1 MSTLATTTARMF
13 PAFTSLWEDLLN
25 KDLLEWDGDLTAS
38 TPSVNV
44 RETDKDFR
52 IELAAPGMKKDDF
65 NIELQNNV
73 LTISTE
79 KKEQKEEKLEG
90 KFLRREYSYRAFQR
104 SFALPENTKYKSE
117 QKIRGSHYHIH
128 ENPGE
133 IICQYF
139 PVKSLFAE
147 GFFIFS
153 QNVGIFIISLFG
165 LHVVICNFAP

>member
-90 KFLRREYSYRAFQR
+90 KFLRREFSYRAFQR
-104 SFALPENTKYKSE
+104 SFALPENCERDSIKASY
-117 QKIRGSHYHIH
+117 
-128 ENPGE
+128 
-133 IICQYF
+133 
-139 PVKSLFAE
+139 AD
-147 GFFIFS
+147 
-153 QNVGIFIISLFG
+153 GILNISLNKKY
-165 LHVVICNFAP
+165 VEAITTSKKIQVK

>member
-25 KDLLEWDGDLTAS
+25 KDLLEWDGDLTAT

-44 RETDKDFR
+44 KETDKDFR

-79 KKEQKEEKLEG
+79 KKEQKEEKQEG
-90 KFLRREYSYRAFQR
+90 KFLRREFSYRAFQR
-104 SFALPENTKYKSE
+104 SFALPENCERDSIKATYTDGILNINLNKKYVEAISTSK
-117 QKIRGSHYHIH
+117 KI
-128 ENPGE
+128 
-133 IICQYF
+133 Q
-139 PVKSLFAE
+139 VK
-147 GFFIFS
+147 
-153 QNVGIFIISLFG
+153 
-165 LHVVICNFAP
+165 

>member
-25 KDLLEWDGDLTAS
+25 KDLLEWDGDLTAT

-90 KFLRREYSYRAFQR
+90 KFLRREFSYRAFQR
-104 SFALPENTKYKSE
+104 SFALPENCERDSIKATYTDGILNINLNKKYVEAISTSK
-117 QKIRGSHYHIH
+117 KI
-128 ENPGE
+128 
-133 IICQYF
+133 Q
-139 PVKSLFAE
+139 VK
-147 GFFIFS
+147 
-153 QNVGIFIISLFG
+153 
-165 LHVVICNFAP
+165 

>member
-104 SFALPENTKYKSE
+104 SFALPENCERDSIKATYTD
-117 QKIRGSHYHIH
+117 
-128 ENPGE
+128 
-133 IICQYF
+133 
-139 PVKSLFAE
+139 
-147 GFFIFS
+147 
-153 QNVGIFIISLFG
+153 GILNISLNKKY
-165 LHVVICNFAP
+165 VEATTTSKKIQVK

>member
-90 KFLRREYSYRAFQR
+90 KFLRREFSYRAFQR
-104 SFALPENTKYKSE
+104 SFALPENCERDSIKATYTD
-117 QKIRGSHYHIH
+117 
-128 ENPGE
+128 
-133 IICQYF
+133 
-139 PVKSLFAE
+139 
-147 GFFIFS
+147 
-153 QNVGIFIISLFG
+153 GILNISLNKKY
-165 LHVVICNFAP
+165 VEAITTSKKIQVK

>member
-25 KDLLEWDGDLTAS
+25 KDLLEWDGDLTAT

-90 KFLRREYSYRAFQR
+90 KILRREFSYRAFQR
-104 SFALPENTKYKSE
+104 SFALPENCERDSIKATYTD
-117 QKIRGSHYHIH
+117 
-128 ENPGE
+128 
-133 IICQYF
+133 
-139 PVKSLFAE
+139 
-147 GFFIFS
+147 
-153 QNVGIFIISLFG
+153 GILNISLNKKY
-165 LHVVICNFAP
+165 VEAITTSKKIQVK

>member
-25 KDLLEWDGDLTAS
+25 KDLLEWDGDLTAT

-65 NIELQNNV
+65 NIELQNNI
-73 LTISTE
+73 LTISNE

-104 SFALPENTKYKSE
+104 SFALPENCERDSIKATYTD
-117 QKIRGSHYHIH
+117 
-128 ENPGE
+128 
-133 IICQYF
+133 
-139 PVKSLFAE
+139 
-147 GFFIFS
+147 
-153 QNVGIFIISLFG
+153 GILNISLNKKY
-165 LHVVICNFAP
+165 VEAITTSKKIQVK

>member
-104 SFALPENTKYKSE
+104 SFALPENCERDSIKATYTD
-117 QKIRGSHYHIH
+117 
-128 ENPGE
+128 
-133 IICQYF
+133 
-139 PVKSLFAE
+139 
-147 GFFIFS
+147 
-153 QNVGIFIISLFG
+153 GILNISLNKKY
-165 LHVVICNFAP
+165 VEATTTSMKIQVK

>member
-25 KDLLEWDGDLTAS
+25 KDLLEWDGDLTAT

-104 SFALPENTKYKSE
+104 SFALPENCERDSIKATYTD
-117 QKIRGSHYHIH
+117 
-128 ENPGE
+128 
-133 IICQYF
+133 
-139 PVKSLFAE
+139 
-147 GFFIFS
+147 
-153 QNVGIFIISLFG
+153 GILNISLNKKY
-165 LHVVICNFAP
+165 VEAITTSKKIQVK

>member
-13 PAFTSLWEDLLN
+13 PAFTSLWEDLLS
-25 KDLLEWDGDLTAS
+25 KDLLEWDGDLTAT

-44 RETDKDFR
+44 KETDKDFR

-90 KFLRREYSYRAFQR
+90 KFLRREFSYRAFQR
-104 SFALPENTKYKSE
+104 SFALPENCEKDSIKANYTDGILNINLNKKYVEAITTSK
-117 QKIRGSHYHIH
+117 KI
-128 ENPGE
+128 
-133 IICQYF
+133 Q
-139 PVKSLFAE
+139 VK
-147 GFFIFS
+147 
-153 QNVGIFIISLFG
+153 
-165 LHVVICNFAP
+165 